1 MRLVYHIATMIPL
14 QSHLLGE
21 FFFFQ
26 IKYAMT
32 MTMRAMIITP
42 MRPPIT
48 PPAIAPASEEAC
60 GGGWVGGGDEV
71 GVGDGG

>member
-48 PPAIAPASEEAC
+48 PPAIAPALEEAC
-60 GGGWVGGGDEV
+60 SGGWVGGGDEV

>member
-1 MRLVYHIATMIPL
+1 MIYIATMTPL

-21 FFFFQ
+21 FSFFQ
-26 IKYAMT
+26 IKYTMT

-42 MRPPIT
+42 ISPPIT
-48 PPAIAPASEEAC
+48 PPAIAPALEEGC